1 MVHFWRK
8 ILGVFEK
15 ENVDML
21 HATVNLATKRE
32 KVLSG
37 PLNNG
42 APAGL
47 QGRFSMRANTESIA
61 TANFGCP
68 HNLQMLKTLKKERI
82 KSQQT
87 GRQNICMNFS
97 QFQMILCI

>member
-1 MVHFWRK
+1 MVHFWRE

-47 QGRFSMRANTESIA
+47 QGRLSMRGNTKSIA

-68 HNLQMLKTLKKERI
+68 HNLQMLKTLKKERM
-82 KSQQT
+82 KSQQK
-87 GRQNICMNFS
+87 G
-97 QFQMILCI
+97 